1 MTREKN
7 QAPRPSLILR
17 AIRQTIR
24 LALVIGFC
32 YLVVGFINLEI
43 WLINQNPHIN
53 GGDLLALILSVVAIR
68 VIVRIIPDTKKV
80 K

>member
-1 MTREKN
+1 MQKN
-7 QAPRPSLILR
+7 QAPRPPFILR
-17 AIRQTIR
+17 VLRQPIR
-24 LALVIGFC
+24 LALVVGFC

-43 WLINQNPHIN
+43 WLINQNPNIN

>member
-7 QAPRPSLILR
+7 QVSRPPFILR
-17 AIRQTIR
+17 AIRQPIR
-24 LALVIGFC
+24 LALVVGFC

-43 WLINQNPHIN
+43 WLINQSPFIN
-53 GGDLLALILSVVAIR
+53 GGDLLALLLSVVAIR
-68 VIVRIIPDTKKV
+68 VILRIIPDTKKV